1 MKSLVSFLAVYG
13 ASLCYA
19 QTTNFFLSPGSQQ
32 EQLDSGN
39 NTDGYPVYARNDK
52 FTFTWMTNW
61 TRVSLIL
68 YQNENASAL
77 RLFENEN
84 NPPSEY
90 TYDMNPDVNL
100 TWNDV
105 FFATLWNENRA
116 SEGGIPYF
124 SSSYFRINASSSTT
138 TTSTQTPS
146 STPVANNTDTT
157 PDSQSTSPSLSG
169 NDGGSGLDTGA
180 KVGIGVGVG
189 LGVPALALAGL
200 AAFYFRR
207 RAKIQ
212 AQQLQMQQAQQYQ
225 PGTGAVGQYGGHPSQ
240 PVSELSSP
248 APYKPPT
255 NAQYRAPSE
264 VETSNVGAGVQ
275 SRFQELSGN

>member
-1 MKSLVSFLAVYG
+1 MRMPLPFAFS
-13 ASLCYA
+13 
-19 QTTNFFLSPGSQQ
+19 
-32 EQLDSGN
+32 
-39 NTDGYPVYARNDK
+39 
-52 FTFTWMTNW
+52 
-61 TRVSLIL
+61 
-68 YQNENASAL
+68 NA
-77 RLFENEN
+77 ENED
-84 NPPSEY
+84 NPPSKY
-90 TYDMNPDVNL
+90 TYDMNPDVDL
-100 TWNDV
+100 SWNDV

-116 SEGGIPYF
+116 SQGGNPYF

-146 STPVANNTDTT
+146 SIPVTNNTDTT

-169 NDGGSGLDTGA
+169 NDGGSDLDAGA

-212 AQQLQMQQAQQYQ
+212 AQQLQMQQAQQYP
-225 PGTGAVGQYGGHPSQ
+225 PGIGAAGQYGGHPSQ
-240 PVSELSSP
+240 PVSELSGP

-264 VETSNVGAGVQ
+264 VEASNVGAGVQ